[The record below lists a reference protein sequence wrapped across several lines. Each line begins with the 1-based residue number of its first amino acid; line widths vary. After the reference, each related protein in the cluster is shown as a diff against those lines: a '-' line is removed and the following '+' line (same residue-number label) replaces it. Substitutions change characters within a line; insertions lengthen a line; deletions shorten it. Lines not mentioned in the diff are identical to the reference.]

1 MLWFFVLQCTSG
13 FVGLLLC
20 KNTCIFVTAA
30 VSFSFF
36 VEVSDEKIGSHFRCS
51 IVDLLQTCYPALTEE
66 SITNEIVLSQNLDRI
81 LKALTCVERSVG
93 ELFL

>member
-1 MLWFFVLQCTSG
+1 M
-13 FVGLLLC
+13 GLLLC
-20 KNTCIFVTAA
+20 RNTCGFVIVA
-30 VSFSFF
+30 VSFSLF

-66 SITNEIVLSQNLDRI
+66 SITKEIVLSQNLDHI
-81 LKALTCVERSVG
+81 LEALTCVERSVG

>member
-1 MLWFFVLQCTSG
+1 MLCFFLLQYPSG

-20 KNTCIFVTAA
+20 KNTCVFVIVV
-30 VSFSFF
+30 VSFSLF

-51 IVDLLQTCYPALTEE
+51 IVDLLQACYPALTEE
-66 SITNEIVLSQNLDRI
+66 SITNEIVLSQNVDLT
-81 LKALTCVERSVG
+81 LNALTFVELSLG

>member
-1 MLWFFVLQCTSG
+1 MEKYLFVI
-13 FVGLLLC
+13 V
-20 KNTCIFVTAA
+20 A

-51 IVDLLQTCYPALTEE
+51 IVDLLQACYPALTEE
-66 SITNEIVLSQNLDRI
+66 SITNEIVLSQNLDQI
-81 LKALTCVERSVG
+81 LKALAHVERPLG